1 MAVKPFNVRDLGDL
15 GKTVLFDPKEM
26 GYRDSL
32 DVIKDES
39 IKIQKSFVKI
49 GWYLKHIQDNE
60 LYREDGYA
68 NINECAAEQ
77 FGYSQSTVS
86 RFIGICE
93 KFSKNHDSPE
103 LDEKYSGFD
112 KSQMI
117 EMLPM
122 SQEQLESVTPEMTV
136 KQIREIKEAKVKSKN
151 EPDDGEIRDVCRN
164 CLYDIGER
172 DFENLKEYVSE
183 RFGKTNHY
191 YGDSDLSYKCS
202 LRGISIN
209 NSDEIT
215 WTQFVKRVKELEKT
229 MPGSCFRLKSHVDVA
244 EQADSNI
251 LGQTSI
257 EEDFPE
263 YMPDEVSTGLQ
274 EETYAMS
281 HEDQAM
287 SDSNEEN
294 ESTEDSV
301 LDGVYKEIEIFP
313 EKVTQP
319 ELPALKNVEQRKEWL
334 KKYKDWGLWYRDDNI
349 DVNYYKFDF
358 KDGSRLI
365 VAEYLQRCSW
375 NGKKDEFYYHL
386 IEKNKHGY
394 DKIYDDAYRQETTSE
409 TYLVEFLKN
418 IQKYGNGK
426 PLEFRDE
433 FWKLLS
439 SEGKKKT

>member
-39 IKIQKSFVKI
+39 VKIQKSFVKI

-68 NINECAAEQ
+68 NINECAAAH

-164 CLYDIGER
+164 GLYDIGER
-172 DFENLKEYVSE
+172 E
-183 RFGKTNHY
+183 
-191 YGDSDLSYKCS
+191 
-202 LRGISIN
+202 
-209 NSDEIT
+209 
-215 WTQFVKRVKELEKT
+215 
-229 MPGSCFRLKSHVDVA
+229 
-244 EQADSNI
+244 ADSNI

-274 EETYAMS
+274 EETYATS

-301 LDGVYKEIEIFP
+301 VDGVYKEIETFP

-358 KDGSRLI
+358 KGGSRLI
-365 VAEYLQRCSW
+365 VAEYPQRYCYW
-375 NGKKDEFYYHL
+375 TKKRQDEYFFHL
-386 IEKNKHGY
+386 LEKKKKAHEGTY
-394 DKIYDDAYRQETTSE
+394 DESFRNHTDSE

-418 IQKYGNGK
+418 IQK
-426 PLEFRDE
+426 
-433 FWKLLS
+433 
-439 SEGKKKT
+439 

>member
-39 IKIQKSFVKI
+39 VKIQKSFVKI

-68 NINECAAEQ
+68 NINECAAAH

-151 EPDDGEIRDVCRN
+151 EPDDGEIRD
-164 CLYDIGER
+164 
-172 DFENLKEYVSE
+172 
-183 RFGKTNHY
+183 
-191 YGDSDLSYKCS
+191 DS
-202 LRGISIN
+202 
-209 NSDEIT
+209 
-215 WTQFVKRVKELEKT
+215 
-229 MPGSCFRLKSHVDVA
+229 
-244 EQADSNI
+244 
-251 LGQTSI
+251 
-257 EEDFPE
+257 
-263 YMPDEVSTGLQ
+263 Q
-274 EETYAMS
+274 EETYATS

-301 LDGVYKEIEIFP
+301 VDGVYKEIETFP

-409 TYLVEFLKN
+409 TYLVGFLKN
-418 IQKYGNGK
+418 IQKKGGV
-426 PLEFRDE
+426 
-433 FWKLLS
+433 
-439 SEGKKKT
+439 